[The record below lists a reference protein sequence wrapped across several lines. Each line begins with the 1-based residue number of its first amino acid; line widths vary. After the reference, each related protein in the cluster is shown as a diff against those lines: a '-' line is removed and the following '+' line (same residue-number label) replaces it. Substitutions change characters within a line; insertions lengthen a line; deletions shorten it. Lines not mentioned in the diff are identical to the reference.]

1 MFLDARNGPYLPILF
16 ELKGF
21 LCHTL
26 PETNSS
32 HLKMDGWDTSFLLG
46 PGLFSGAMFVSGSVI
61 KNRGWFRVCG
71 IMKVSSNPRPQVNGP
86 RFRIVR
92 QGVRKAISISSSY
105 PKIQQICI
113 NHRQLCRIQ
122 YLISINKLCHNF
134 LNTISLRSLST
145 NVIILQTR
153 FKVPHPIHVSQKLRY
168 KLNHLIISSKCHH
181 FTSKILPA
189 NRALTTKGVN

>member
-1 MFLDARNGPYLPILF
+1 MPRTKVSFNLPSVRNWRSMVPARSQR
-16 ELKGF
+16 E
-21 LCHTL
+21 TL
-26 PETNSS
+26 PMLQPCWTALPS
-32 HLKMDGWDTSFLLG
+32 
-46 PGLFSGAMFVSGSVI
+46 
-61 KNRGWFRVCG
+61 C
-71 IMKVSSNPRPQVNGP
+71 KVQVLAS
-86 RFRIVR
+86 
-92 QGVRKAISISSSY
+92 VRKAISISSSY

-145 NVIILQTR
+145 NAIILQTR

-189 NRALTTKGVN
+189 NRAITTKGVN